1 MKRGIQ
7 DMKSKRKRATAV
19 SQPNLERQHTI
30 EQTAMDGAWVM
41 DLHGRLLEVNE
52 AYCRMSGYTAQEL
65 TAMRICDLEESGTN
79 GETAAHIRKAVEE
92 GEDRFES
99 RHRRKDRTIFE
110 VEISLRYR
118 TIGDGQLAVTLR
130 DIADRMRDAERKKT
144 ERVFL
149 ETVLN
154 NMMDSVSVVDARD
167 YSILYANRQFLHFS
181 GQIKDTTIGK
191 HCYELNH
198 YRSTPCSPPDENCPL
213 AETLKTK
220 QQSAVEH
227 IHNGRND
234 EKRHFAI
241 TTIPILDESGE
252 VERVIHIARDITQ
265 RKKTEQILRQQREE
279 LSQVGRLATVGEF
292 AASIAHEIHQPLTA
306 IMNNA
311 MAAQRFL
318 SLGSVTDIAEVC
330 DALRDII
337 DDDRRAAAVVGHL
350 RSFLKKKG
358 APQATSDVNTVIQEV
373 LTILHGELVDKNV
386 RVIQALNP
394 DIPRVDCGHVELQQ
408 VLLNLIMNACDSLT
422 HAEPQ
427 RRQIVIRTAL
437 GGPGSIVV
445 AIQDSGK
452 GLNANE
458 IERCFESFYTTKP
471 DGLGVGLSIIKSI
484 VSAHGGRIWAENNP
498 EGGATFSFTLSAHQ
512 GDIT

>member
-1 MKRGIQ
+1 MKSGIQ
-7 DMKSKRKRATAV
+7 DMESKRKRATAV
-19 SQPNLERQHTI
+19 SQPNLGRQHTI
-30 EQTAMDGAWVM
+30 EQTAIDGAWVM

-92 GEDRFES
+92 GEDRFET
-99 RHRRKDRTIFE
+99 RHRRKDGTMFD

-118 TIGDGQLAVTLR
+118 ATGGGGIVAILR
-130 DIADRMRDAERKKT
+130 DMTDRKQEAQREASEK
-144 ERVFL
+144 EFL

-154 NMMDSVSVVDARD
+154 NMMDSVMVVNAED
-167 YSILYANRQFLHFS
+167 YSILYANRKLLHFC
-181 GQIKDTTIGK
+181 GQSKDTVIGK
-191 HCYELNH
+191 RCYELNH
-198 YRSTPCSPPDENCPL
+198 HRSSPCSPPEESCPL
-213 AETLKTK
+213 AEALKTNR
-220 QQSAVEH
+220 QSAVEH
-227 IHNGRND
+227 IHRDGTG

-241 TTIPILDESGE
+241 TTIPIGDERGE
-252 VERVIHIARDITQ
+252 VERVIHLARDITQ
-265 RKKTEQILRQQREE
+265 RKHTKQILRQQREE

-318 SLGSVTDIAEVC
+318 SSGSAADIAEVR

-337 DDDRRAAAVVGHL
+337 DDDRRAAEVIGHL

-358 APQATSDVNTVIQEV
+358 APHATCDVNTVIQEV

-394 DIPRVDCGHVELQQ
+394 DIPQVDCGQVELQQ

-422 HAEPQ
+422 HAEPE
-427 RRQIVIRTAL
+427 RRRIVIRTASA
-437 GGPGSIVV
+437 GPGSIVV
-445 AIQDSGK
+445 AVEDSGK

-458 IERCFESFYTTKP
+458 MERCFESFYTTKL

-484 VSAHGGRIWAENNP
+484 VSAHGGHIWAENNP
-498 EGGATFSFTLSAHQ
+498 EGGATFFFTLSAHQ
-512 GDIT
+512 GDVT